1 MYQDE
6 QKICLND
13 TKYSSPAMEEPLSP
27 HPPPRLQMDEVI
39 NNNLSI
45 YLPVSPFC
53 GIQNVLL
60 PTEIFSSGQSCDL
73 MRFNDK
79 QNYHD

>member
-1 MYQDE
+1 MSE
-6 QKICLND
+6 RHEIFFPCNGRTTLP
-13 TKYSSPAMEEPLSP
+13 S
-27 HPPPRLQMDEVI
+27 PPPRLQMDEVI

-45 YLPVSPFC
+45 YLPVSPFR

-60 PTEIFSSGQSCDL
+60 PTEIFSSGQPCDL